1 MISDKHITT
10 PHERVKVT
18 SVTWLPRSNSWIR
31 LLKFILQASSS
42 FRVAR
47 ERASEREA
55 QPRGASSR
63 VSFRV
68 LLLRDLSRYPQNEEF
83 PRSLSHCICLL
94 FRLLLFFWT
103 RFWER
108 ARVTEPYFVKRILGS
123 FRAVRNATY
132 TATPKEKTRSVTYT
146 QTRTLPVRDIER
158 VMIFLNPRGGKI
170 KRIMRFDWLPE
181 HLAASGYPAL
191 VLQDKVLVIGLDL
204 LCVLLTST

>member
-1 MISDKHITT
+1 M
-10 PHERVKVT
+10 
-18 SVTWLPRSNSWIR
+18 
-31 LLKFILQASSS
+31 
-42 FRVAR
+42 
-47 ERASEREA
+47 RASERRSHEGLA
-55 QPRGASSR
+55 LASPFACCPCVTSRGIPKMK
-63 VSFRV
+63 SFLAV
-68 LLLRDLSRYPQNEEF
+68 YLIAYVYCF
-83 PRSLSHCICLL
+83 AC
-94 FRLLLFFWT
+94 FLFFWT

-108 ARVTEPYFVKRILGS
+108 AIVTEPYFVKRILGS

-181 HLAASGYPAL
+181 HLAVSGYPAL